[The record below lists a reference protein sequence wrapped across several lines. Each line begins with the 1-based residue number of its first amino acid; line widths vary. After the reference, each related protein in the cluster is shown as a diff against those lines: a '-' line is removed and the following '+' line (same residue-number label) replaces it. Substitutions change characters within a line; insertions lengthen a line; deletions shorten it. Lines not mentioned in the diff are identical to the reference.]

1 MTIELKF
8 DNGVTYSLT
17 IPRELFN
24 LNTKAFIIETFKEW
38 MNNEFEN
45 NQEE

>member
-1 MTIELKF
+1 MTIELKI
-8 DNGVTYSLT
+8 DNGVIYALT

-38 MNNEFEN
+38 MNNELGDN
-45 NQEE
+45 